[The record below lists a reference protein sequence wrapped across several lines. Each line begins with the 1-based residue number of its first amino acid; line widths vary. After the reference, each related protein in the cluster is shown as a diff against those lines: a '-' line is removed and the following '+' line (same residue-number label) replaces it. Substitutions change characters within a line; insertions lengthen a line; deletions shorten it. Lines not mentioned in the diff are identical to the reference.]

1 MKEAGGRGEQRARGR
16 NTRDEAGRLAWAEY
30 RAGRHWLVLSN
41 EVEVS

>member
-1 MKEAGGRGEQRARGR
+1 MKDAGGRGEQRARGR

-41 EVEVS
+41 EV